1 MGGRKTHKS
10 QTLGMADDSR
20 LRRDV
25 LNAGVREAF
34 SEVVRAVEKAE
45 GLVAER
51 TDVAT
56 VILAIGQASSA
67 TAAKANAS
75 DGYLEGLRQ
84 WAVRP
89 DTLRGVAP
97 GTERMGAICAAGWAV
112 GKRVGWVGLCR

>member
-1 MGGRKTHKS
+1 
-10 QTLGMADDSR
+10 MADDSR

-51 TDVAT
+51 ADVAT

-97 GTERMGAICAAGWAV
+97 GTDWMGVICAAGWGA
-112 GKRVGWVGLCR
+112 GRRAGWLWLCR